1 MPDDT
6 TLHVTNGDAA
16 AEPLR
21 RSGLGG
27 EVLPWRDV
35 LHEGPVPAGLAP
47 AELNRERAR
56 FLAER
61 GWAEHAEVLR
71 DLDARDRTLA
81 DAAAGGGEV
90 VLWFE
95 HDLYDQLQLLQVLD
109 RLGDAE
115 AGRARVSL
123 VCIGEFPGV
132 EPFHGLGQL
141 SLGQLMSLH
150 PGRAPVTDAQRSLA
164 RTAWAAFRAPDPA
177 EIERVLAGDTGALPF
192 LRGALL
198 RHLEQFPAV
207 GDGLSRTER
216 QVLEAVAGGAAGPHE
231 VFLAD
236 QAREER
242 VFMGDTT
249 LWGYVRGL
257 AAGPEPLLRVAGGG
271 PFRLPDRDGPD
282 PAFREQR
289 LELTERGR
297 AVLRGEADR
306 LAPGGPDR
314 WLGGVRLRG
323 AAAPWRWDRQARRLV
338 RTDAQPPTPAPD
350 PA

>member
-1 MPDDT
+1 MPDT

-21 RSGLGG
+21 RSGIGG

-61 GWAEHAEVLR
+61 SRAEPDGVLR
-71 DLDARDRTLA
+71 EVDARDRTLA
-81 DAAAGGGEV
+81 AAAAGGREV

-109 RLGDAE
+109 LLAGTE
-115 AGRARVSL
+115 AARGRVSL

-141 SLGQLMSLH
+141 SPEQLASLH
-150 PGRAPVTDAQRSLA
+150 PGRAPVTDAQWSLA
-164 RTAWAAFRAPDPA
+164 RAAWAAFRAPDPA

-216 QVLEAVAGGAAGPHE
+216 QVLEAVAGGAARPGE

-236 QAREER
+236 RAREER

-249 LWGYVRGL
+249 LWGHVHGL

-271 PFRLPDRDGPD
+271 PLPDPDG
-282 PAFREQR
+282 PAFRGQR
-289 LELTERGR
+289 LELTERGA

-306 LAPGGPDR
+306 LASGEVDR
-314 WLGGVRLRG
+314 WLGGVHLRG
-323 AAAPWRWDRQARRLV
+323 AARWRWDREARGLV
-338 RTDAQPPTPAPD
+338 RTDA
-350 PA
+350 

>member
-1 MPDDT
+1 MPDPAPA
-6 TLHVTNGDAA
+6 LHVTNGDAA

-21 RSGLGG
+21 RAVPG

-56 FLAER
+56 FLAD
-61 GWAEHAEVLR
+61 HAPAAPDEVLR
-71 DLDARDRTLA
+71 DLEARDRALA
-81 DAAAGGGEV
+81 DAAAGGGEI

-109 RLGDAE
+109 RLAEPDAD
-115 AGRARVSL
+115 RSRVSL

-141 SLGQLMSLH
+141 TAEQLAGLH
-150 PGRAPVTDAQRSLA
+150 PRREPVTDAQRELA
-164 RTAWAAFRAPDPA
+164 RAAWAAFRAPDPR
-177 EIERVLAGDTGALPF
+177 EIERVLAGGTAALPF
-192 LRGALL
+192 LRAALL

-207 GDGLSRTER
+207 GDGLARTER
-216 QVLEAVAGGAAGPHE
+216 QVLEAVAAGAAEPWE
-231 VFLAD
+231 IFAAD
-236 QAREER
+236 QAREEA

-249 LWGYVRGL
+249 LWSYVRGL
-257 AAGPEPLLRVAGGG
+257 AEGPEPLLREAGGG
-271 PFRLPDRDGPD
+271 PFRLPGGDG
-282 PAFREQR
+282 AGFREQR

-306 LAPGGPDR
+306 LAGAELDR
-314 WLGGVRLRG
+314 WLGGVHLHG
-323 AAAPWRWDRQARRLV
+323 AARWRWDRAARRLAPA
-338 RTDAQPPTPAPD
+338 DA
-350 PA
+350 

>member
-1 MPDDT
+1 MPAPAP
-6 TLHVTNGDAA
+6 TLHVTNGGAA

-21 RSGLGG
+21 RAGLDG

-47 AELNRERAR
+47 ADLNRERAR
-56 FLAER
+56 FLAD
-61 GWAEHAEVLR
+61 HAPADFEEVLR
-71 DLDARDRTLA
+71 GLEARDRALA
-81 DAAAGGGEV
+81 DAAAAGGEI

-109 RLGDAE
+109 RLADVGAE
-115 AGRARVSL
+115 PGRVSL
-123 VCIGEFPGV
+123 VCIGAFPGV

-141 SLGQLMSLH
+141 APEQLAGLH
-150 PGRAPVTDAQRSLA
+150 PGREPVTDAQRELA
-164 RTAWAAFRAPDPA
+164 RAAWAAFRAPDPR
-177 EIERVLAGDTGALPF
+177 EMERVLAGGTAALPF

-207 GDGLSRTER
+207 GDGLARTER
-216 QVLEAVAGGAAGPHE
+216 QILEAVAAGAAGPRE
-231 VFLAD
+231 IFLAD
-236 QAREER
+236 QAREEA

-271 PFRLPDRDGPD
+271 PFRLPGRDDSDAG
-282 PAFREQR
+282 FGEQR

-306 LAPGGPDR
+306 LAGTGVDR
-314 WLGGVRLRG
+314 WLGGVHLRG
-323 AAAPWRWDRQARRLV
+323 AARWRWDREARKLV
-338 RTDAQPPTPAPD
+338 PTDG
-350 PA
+350 

>member
-1 MPDDT
+1 MPDT
-6 TLHVTNGDAA
+6 VLHVTNGDAA

-21 RSGLGG
+21 RAGLGG
-27 EVLPWRDV
+27 EVLAWRDV
-35 LHEGPVPAGLAP
+35 LHEGPVPAGLPP
-47 AELNRERAR
+47 AELNRVRAR

-61 GWAEHAEVLR
+61 GWAEFGEALR
-71 DLDARDRTLA
+71 DLDARDRTLT

-109 RLGDAE
+109 LLADAD
-115 AGRARVSL
+115 AVRGRVSL
-123 VCIGEFPGV
+123 VCIGSFPGV

-141 SLGQLMSLH
+141 TPEQLAVLH
-150 PGRAPVTDAQRSLA
+150 PGRAAVADAQWALA
-164 RTAWAAFRAPDPA
+164 RAAWAAFRAPDPA

-198 RHLEQFPAV
+198 RHLEQFPAAD
-207 GDGLSRTER
+207 DGLARTER
-216 QVLEAVAGGAAGPHE
+216 QILEAVAAGAAGPRE
-231 VFLAD
+231 LFLAD

-242 VFMGDTT
+242 VFMGDAT

-257 AAGPEPLLRVAGGG
+257 ADGPEPLLRVAGGG
-271 PFRLPDRDGPD
+271 PFRLPGPD
-282 PAFREQR
+282 GDGAGFREQR

-306 LAPGGPDR
+306 LRPGGTDR
-314 WLGGVRLRG
+314 WLGGVHLRG
-323 AAAPWRWDRQARRLV
+323 DAPWRWDREARRLV
-338 RTDAQPPTPAPD
+338 RMDG
-350 PA
+350 

>member
-1 MPDDT
+1 MPDAPA

-21 RSGLGG
+21 RAVPGG

-47 AELNRERAR
+47 AELDRVRAR
-56 FLAER
+56 FLAGGR
-61 GWAEHAEVLR
+61 ATPDEVLA
-71 DLDARDRTLA
+71 DLEARDAALA
-81 DAAAGGGEV
+81 AAAGGGEV

-109 RLGDAE
+109 RLGDGDT
-115 AGRARVSL
+115 AGARVSL

-141 SLGQLMSLH
+141 TAEQLASLY
-150 PGRAPVTDAQRSLA
+150 PGRAPVTAGQRALA
-164 RTAWAAFRAPDPA
+164 RAAWAAFRAPDPT
-177 EIERVLAGDTGALPF
+177 ELERVLAGDTGALPF

-207 GDGLSRTER
+207 GDGLARTER
-216 QVLEAVAGGAAGPHE
+216 QVLEAVAAGAATPGE
-231 VFLAD
+231 IFVAD

-249 LWGYVRGL
+249 LWGYVAGL
-257 AAGPEPLLRVAGGG
+257 AAGPEPLLRAADGA
-271 PFRLPDRDGPD
+271 PFRLPEPGGDLA
-282 PAFREQR
+282 AFREQR
-289 LELTERGR
+289 LIE
-297 AVLRGEADR
+297 
-306 LAPGGPDR
+306 
-314 WLGGVRLRG
+314 
-323 AAAPWRWDRQARRLV
+323 QHAR
-338 RTDAQPPTPAPD
+338 
-350 PA
+350 

>member
-1 MPDDT
+1 MPDT
-6 TLHVTNGDAA
+6 VLHVTNGDAA

-21 RSGLGG
+21 RAGLAG

-47 AELNRERAR
+47 AELNRVRAR

-61 GWAEHAEVLR
+61 GWAELDDALR
-71 DLDARDRTLA
+71 GLDARDRALA
-81 DAAAGGGEV
+81 DAAAGGGEI

-95 HDLYDQLQLLQVLD
+95 HDLYDQLQLLQVLG
-109 RLGDAE
+109 LLADAE
-115 AGRARVSL
+115 AARGRVSL
-123 VCIGEFPGV
+123 VCIGAFPGV

-141 SLGQLMSLH
+141 SPEQLAALH
-150 PGRAPVTDAQRSLA
+150 PGRAPVADAQRALA
-164 RTAWAAFRAPDPA
+164 RDAWAAFRAPDPA

-216 QVLEAVAGGAAGPHE
+216 QVLEAVAAGAAGPRE
-231 VFLAD
+231 LFLAD

-242 VFMGDTT
+242 VFMGDAT
-249 LWGYVRGL
+249 LWGHVAGL

-271 PFRLPDRDGPD
+271 PFRLPGADGDGAGFRD
-282 PAFREQR
+282 QR

-306 LAPGGPDR
+306 LAPEGTDR
-314 WLGGVRLRG
+314 WLGGVHLRG
-323 AAAPWRWDRQARRLV
+323 GAGWRWDREARRLV
-338 RTDAQPPTPAPD
+338 CTDA
-350 PA
+350 

>member
-1 MPDDT
+1 MPDT
-6 TLHVTNGDAA
+6 PLHVTNGDAA

-21 RSGLGG
+21 RAGLGG
-27 EVLPWRDV
+27 EVLPWRDL
-35 LHEGPVPAGLAP
+35 LHEGPVPAGLDP
-47 AELNRERAR
+47 AGLNRERAR

-61 GWAEHAEVLR
+61 SRAEPDDVLR
-71 DLDARDRTLA
+71 ELEARDRTLA
-81 DAAAGGGEV
+81 GAAAGRGEV

-109 RLGDAE
+109 LIADAE
-115 AGRARVSL
+115 AARGRVSL
-123 VCIGEFPGV
+123 VCIGAFPGV

-141 SLGQLMSLH
+141 SPEQLASLH
-150 PGRAPVTDAQRSLA
+150 PARAPVTDAQWALA
-164 RTAWAAFRAPDPA
+164 RAAWAAFRAPDPA
-177 EIERVLAGDTGALPF
+177 EIERVVAGDTDALPF

-216 QVLEAVAGGAAGPHE
+216 QLLEAVAAGAARPGE
-231 VFLAD
+231 LFLAD

-249 LWGYVRGL
+249 LWGYVAGL
-257 AAGPEPLLRVAGGG
+257 AGGPAPLLRVAGGG
-271 PFRLPDRDGPD
+271 PFRLPDRDG
-282 PAFREQR
+282 AGFREQR

-306 LAPGGPDR
+306 LASGDVDR
-314 WLGGVRLRG
+314 WLGGVHLRG
-323 AAAPWRWDRQARRLV
+323 AATPWRWDREARRLV
-338 RTDAQPPTPAPD
+338 RADA
-350 PA
+350 